1 MGDLMRLIPYRQ
13 LLNWT
18 LTEYRERGSI
28 FGVSK
33 IVTRGDRKYP
43 IFKGKIETVF
53 GPAAG
58 PNTQLAQNLI
68 ASYCAGASW
77 FELKTVQKMDGRE
90 LAACV
95 PKPCIASG
103 DECYNCEWST
113 ELEVGQAYEEYV
125 KAWFVIHIL
134 AQELGLGDP
143 NAVVFNM
150 SVGYDLD
157 GIKTPKMQKFLD
169 EMIEAKDT
177 DLFKDCVQASLDAVE
192 SGLLKNVTKKDIL
205 AIPSKIS
212 DSVTESTLHGCPPKE
227 IEAIASYLLQEKH
240 LNTYVKCNP
249 TLLGYEFART
259 TLDSLGFDYIAFDD
273 HHFLTDL
280 QWEDAVPMF
289 ERLIKTVSLPW
300 T

>member
-1 MGDLMRLIPYRQ
+1 MSDLMRLIPYRQ

-18 LTEYRERGSI
+18 LTEYHEKGSI

-33 IVTRGDRKYP
+33 IVRRDGEKFP
-43 IFKGKIETVF
+43 IFDGGIQTVF

-68 ASYCAGASW
+68 AAYAGGASW

-134 AQELGLGDP
+134 ARELGLGDP
-143 NAVVFNM
+143 DAVVFNM
-150 SVGYDLD
+150 SVM
-157 GIKTPKMQKFLD
+157 TW
-169 EMIEAKDT
+169 T
-177 DLFKDCVQASLDAVE
+177 ASRRRR
-192 SGLLKNVTKKDIL
+192 SRN
-205 AIPSKIS
+205 S
-212 DSVTESTLHGCPPKE
+212 
-227 IEAIASYLLQEKH
+227 
-240 LNTYVKCNP
+240 
-249 TLLGYEFART
+249 
-259 TLDSLGFDYIAFDD
+259 
-273 HHFLTDL
+273 
-280 QWEDAVPMF
+280 W
-289 ERLIKTVSLPW
+289 TV
-300 T
+300 